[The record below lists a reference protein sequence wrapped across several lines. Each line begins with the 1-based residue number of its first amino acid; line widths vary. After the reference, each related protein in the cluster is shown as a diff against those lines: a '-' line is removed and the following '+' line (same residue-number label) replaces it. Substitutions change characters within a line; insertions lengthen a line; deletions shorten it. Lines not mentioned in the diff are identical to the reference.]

1 MQYINVA
8 WHWGATKNARI
19 ERLKL
24 SMWQPDS
31 AKVRRGRRAYQTGQA
46 SEQVVERHYQ
56 AAGYCCLERR
66 WRGRVGEIDLI
77 MMREDQIVMVE
88 VKSSDR
94 IETALARVTPNKLS
108 RVVAASQD
116 FLVATQRPLNTNMRI
131 DVAVVSTLGQV
142 EVVENVTPY

>member
-1 MQYINVA
+1 
-8 WHWGATKNARI
+8 
-19 ERLKL
+19 
-24 SMWQPDS
+24 MWQPDS
-31 AKVRRGRRAYQTGQA
+31 AKVRRGRRAYQTGKA

-131 DVAVVSTLGQV
+131 DVAVVSMLGQV

>member
-1 MQYINVA
+1 
-8 WHWGATKNARI
+8 
-19 ERLKL
+19 
-24 SMWQPDS
+24 MWQPDS

-77 MMREDQIVMVE
+77 MLREDQIVMVE

-116 FLVATQRPLNTNMRI
+116 FLVATQRPLNTDMRI

-142 EVVENVTPY
+142 EVVENVTLH

>member
-1 MQYINVA
+1 MA
-8 WHWGATKNARI
+8 WHWGAKKDVRF
-19 ERLKL
+19 ERLKP
-24 SMWQPDS
+24 SIWQPDL

-46 SEQVVERHYQ
+46 SEQVVARYYQ
-56 AAGYCCLERR
+56 AAGYRCLERR
-66 WRGRVGEIDLI
+66 WCGRSGEIDLI

-94 IETALARVTPNKLS
+94 IETALARVTLNKLS
-108 RVVAASQD
+108 RVAAASLD

-142 EVVENVTPY
+142 EVVENVTLH

>member
-1 MQYINVA
+1 
-8 WHWGATKNARI
+8 
-19 ERLKL
+19 
-24 SMWQPDS
+24 MWQPDS

-142 EVVENVTPY
+142 EVVENATPY

>member
-1 MQYINVA
+1 
-8 WHWGATKNARI
+8 
-19 ERLKL
+19 
-24 SMWQPDS
+24 
-31 AKVRRGRRAYQTGQA
+31 
-46 SEQVVERHYQ
+46 
-56 AAGYCCLERR
+56 
-66 WRGRVGEIDLI
+66 